1 VAVLGVYLLFLLIGM
16 YSGQKTF
23 SVETFGPADG
33 ALIGCPPVELGA
45 RVTIRGDPASNVTA
59 RFTIYN
65 PETGETNFE
74 ILTGTNG
81 VAKLVFVPASSGN
94 YTWRLSAGK
103 GGYPTIVTRSLG
115 FSLGIMLAVDGLAPS
130 SNILAVPPVN
140 FRARV
145 GDMNSRPVDSA
156 NVTFYVDSAAVG
168 SSVTGPKGIA
178 ELSSPVAPGAHTWF
192 ASACKDG
199 QGGISQTTLFLVGQA
214 AALLIGE
221 VEAAVMNERP
231 QLGGSHPYI
240 LAGSATGYPS
250 ASMMTSSR
258 ALKEKLRL
266 EMMT

>member
-1 VAVLGVYLLFLLIGM
+1 M

-45 RVTIRGDPASNVTA
+45 RVTIRGDPASDVTA
-59 RFTIYN
+59 RFTIHN

-74 ILTGTNG
+74 ILTGTDG
-81 VAKLVFVPASSGN
+81 VAKLVLPASSGN
-94 YTWRLSAGK
+94 YTWHLSATK
-103 GGYPTIVTRSLG
+103 AGYPTIVTRSLG
-115 FSLGIMLAVDGLAPS
+115 FSLRLMLAVDGLAPF

-168 SSVTGPKGIA
+168 SNVTGPKGIA

-199 QGGISQTTLFLVGQA
+199 QGGISQTTRFLVGQA
-214 AALLIGE
+214 AALLTGE
-221 VEAAVMNERP
+221 FEAAVMNELS

-240 LAGSATGYPS
+240 LAGSATDYPS
-250 ASMMTSSR
+250 TSMMTISR

-266 EMMT
+266 EMMM